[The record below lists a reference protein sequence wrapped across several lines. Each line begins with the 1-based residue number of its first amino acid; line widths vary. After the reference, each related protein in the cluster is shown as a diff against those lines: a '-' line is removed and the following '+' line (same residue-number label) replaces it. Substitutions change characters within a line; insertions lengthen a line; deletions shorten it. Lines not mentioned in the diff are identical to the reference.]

1 MSKTQLHTL
10 AGQMITSGIREHRD
24 HPAPLQ
30 KAVLDS
36 LNAVLAEGG
45 NNGISIDSLGDL
57 LGMVTFPQESI

>member
-1 MSKTQLHTL
+1 MSKTQLHAL
-10 AGQMITSGIREHRD
+10 ADQMITSGIREHRD

-45 NNGISIDSLGDL
+45 KNGISIDSLGDL
-57 LGMVTFPQESI
+57 LGMVTFPQEFI